1 MAIQTKAQPV
11 FKPIFSMECPQDF
24 TSMVMEPQLSMLDA
38 VVSGTSAER
47 ERGGERGAATNG
59 RDLEAGAK
67 DRIAIAAAAPS
78 KERKDGGVLQDMLNG
93 DKTTGY
99 FFNLVLHKVLL
110 VS

>member
-1 MAIQTKAQPV
+1 MATQTKAQPV
-11 FKPIFSMECPQDF
+11 FKPIFSMVCLQDF

-38 VVSGTSAER
+38 VVSGTSGER
-47 ERGGERGAATNG
+47 GERGAAANG

-99 FFNLVLHKVLL
+99 FLNLVLHKVLL